1 MAQVNANAE
10 TIREFKA
17 RLNGTISEI
26 RGAAAKVRAV
36 GNEGW
41 NDAQGQQFHAT
52 MQKTAQLIESP
63 IETLKAQL
71 PKLEKLVQSLD
82 AYNRVKFN

>member
-1 MAQVNANAE
+1 MAQVKANAE
-10 TIREFKA
+10 TIREFKT
-17 RLNGTISEI
+17 RLNGTISMI

-41 NDAQGQQFHAT
+41 NDVQGQQFHVT

-71 PKLEKLVQSLD
+71 PKLEKLAQALD
-82 AYNRVKFN
+82 EYGRIRF